1 MYWEYVGE
9 HPWHVGLVREE
20 SKTGVL
26 GWIRHL
32 GGLLRTTTFCG
43 ATMINPRW
51 LITAA
56 HCIRPTDRTVD
67 LRCVIYTLTLHFID
81 VVHTSQICQYLRFV
95 VLKIDQ

>member
-1 MYWEYVGE
+1 MSQQYPKDFLILVFLLMYKKYLGE
-9 HPWHVGLVREE
+9 HPWHVGIVREE

-56 HCIRPTDRTVD
+56 HCIRPSDRTVD
-67 LRCVIYTLTLHFID
+67 LRYPRV
-81 VVHTSQICQYLRFV
+81 
-95 VLKIDQ
+95 KN